1 MDHSY
6 NKRPGS
12 FCHLIVPA
20 FLVLLQGCAVFSIS
34 LQYNEASLLTHSI
47 KSLPVTIR
55 YLPRD
60 ASVLPLLEDSIRHGL
75 ERTGL
80 WGELRSPITVTVYPN
95 HQSLEEALHKKGYKW
110 LKAWATEE
118 EIFLQSPRSWPVV
131 RKKNFFDLMTHEL
144 THVLHF
150 QIAGVEARRLGGQSG
165 DIGPF
170 WFSEGLASYTADQR
184 YRRYSRKKLLKKLE
198 AKPGFDPLSPT
209 EKDVRDHEKLTYS
222 SAHYLVTYLI
232 RTYGEEKIRDLIET
246 AAQGRPFQKAFEKTY
261 PVSLMRFRREW
272 KRWLG
277 AA

>member
-1 MDHSY
+1 MVSQGH
-6 NKRPGS
+6 KRGR
-12 FCHLIVPA
+12 FCYLFVPA
-20 FLVLLQGCAVFSIS
+20 FFVLLQGCAVLSIS
-34 LQYNEASLLTHSI
+34 LQYDEASLLTHSI

-60 ASVLPLLEDSIRHGL
+60 ESVLPLLEDSIRQGL
-75 ERTGL
+75 QRTGL
-80 WGELRSPITVTVYPN
+80 WGELRSPITVTIYPN
-95 HQSLEEALHKKGYKW
+95 HRSLEEALHKKGYTW

-144 THVLHF
+144 THVIHL
-150 QIAGVEARRLGGQSG
+150 QTAGVEARRLGRESG

-170 WFSEGLASYTADQR
+170 WFSEGLASYTSDQR
-184 YRRYSRKKLLKKLE
+184 YRRYSRKKLLKKLK
-198 AKPGFDPLSPT
+198 AKPGFDPFSPT
-209 EKDVRDHEKLTYS
+209 ERDVRDHEKLTYS

-232 RTYGEEKIRDLIET
+232 RAYGEEKIRDLIKI

-261 PVSLMRFRREW
+261 PVSLERFSKEW